1 MRVARIA
8 FGVGVLLMSAAPVF
22 SQPVPVDAGSIVSLP
37 DASRARGVAV
47 PPAASEA
54 QLAEPFID
62 ASRDEPGGTIVVS
75 GNVPSQRVI
84 AAREGLDIGALS
96 YDSGSALGFSGFAA
110 FAIALLE
117 ELDSG
122 RASLRANIL
131 TIEGVAPDAVA
142 GERISALLADP
153 PRGLVLAT
161 ALIDVA
167 EAPEPSEQ
175 ADGEGVEDI
184 AAEPEAQEES
194 EAAQPA
200 DADPGENQPAET
212 EQTEPEQ
219 AEPEQAGPAQ
229 TEPAQAEAAPEPSAT
244 CREVLAE
251 FSSRNSILFNSGSA
265 TISAESSAALTELA
279 QDIIACGDVPIYIE
293 GHTDSDGDDGRN
305 LILSVER
312 AEAVV
317 AAMVSLGIDPARLY
331 AVGYGESEPIADN
344 ATPEGKRQNRRIVIL
359 AEDRYASP

>member
-8 FGVGVLLMSAAPVF
+8 FGAGVLLMSAAPVF

-37 DASRARGVAV
+37 DGPRGRGVAV

-54 QLAEPFID
+54 QLAEPFII

-84 AAREGLDIGALS
+84 AARDGLDIGALS

-131 TIEGVAPDAVA
+131 TIEGIAPDAAA
-142 GERISALLADP
+142 GERISALLAEP

-167 EAPEPSEQ
+167 EAPEPAEQ
-175 ADGEGVEDI
+175 ADGEGDEDI
-184 AAEPEAQEES
+184 AAEPEVQEP
-194 EAAQPA
+194 EAAQA
-200 DADPGENQPAET
+200 DDVDSGEVEQAES
-212 EQTEPEQ
+212 EQEEPEQ
-219 AEPEQAGPAQ
+219 AEPAQ
-229 TEPAQAEAAPEPSAT
+229 TEPVQAEAAPEPSAT

-344 ATPEGKRQNRRIVIL
+344 ATQEGKRQNRRIVIL
-359 AEDRYASP
+359 AEDRYANP